1 MLFSALPDAL
11 RRELAQNALRRE
23 YLDDQ
28 IIQQRG
34 ERARGFYLIETGSVA
49 VGQFLRSGDFRGV
62 AILGPGDSWG
72 ELAMF
77 AKQPRVVDAI
87 SRGKSTVRIIGEVQ
101 FETMLAT
108 HPSVMRD
115 LLSAMSNQM
124 QEMLNII
131 AGIRR
136 GSALPRVAGLLV
148 SLAGTDPAHNSVAIT
163 QSELAELLGLTRATV
178 NSALGELQ
186 SWGALERSYGAIRII
201 DRGALEDASLE

>member
-1 MLFSALPDAL
+1 MGLSIDGDVALLHGLKERRLGLGRGPIDLVGQEKGGEDGASHQGEIPSL
-11 RRELAQNALRRE
+11 EIKDVGARDVSRHEVGREL
-23 YLDDQ
+23 
-28 IIQQRG
+28 
-34 ERARGFYLIETGSVA
+34 
-49 VGQFLRSGDFRGV
+49 
-62 AILGPGDSWG
+62 
-72 ELAMF
+72 
-77 AKQPRVVDAI
+77 DA
-87 SRGKSTVRIIGEVQ
+87 GEVQ

-178 NSALGELQ
+178 KSALGELQ